1 MCMACFG
8 NRNKGS
14 LAYGLLLC
22 AIGITGA
29 LQLRN
34 AYANRLNNRACR
46 TARTEKA
53 IGCLQRAIRLN
64 KANPLY
70 YANLGLL
77 YARQDSLISP
87 ENLVKGKP
95 IRSAAADKALAYF
108 LKAETLKSG
117 DESFCLNIGILYA
130 LRGERTKAL
139 HYLAKL
145 RQPVTDGWSAF
156 LSGLIYGCTN
166 RTEAEKCFLHT
177 ALVSPGIL
185 RNPLPERLLAE
196 AGFSAE
202 AFRVEAA
209 KRLRNEFR
217 QTGNRLTASRLAQ
230 IEYDSGNKK
239 EAAGLLEQV
248 TASLPNLNRAWLYRG
263 ILAEEQR
270 DTLAAIRCYRRAK
283 LLDATDVLPPLRLM
297 RLTGNGIDTAYIEGL
312 LEHRV
317 TGKGP
322 VYRALFAV
330 SLLQPET
337 VIENETENPL
347 GKTGDS

>member
-1 MCMACFG
+1 MACFS
-8 NRNKGS
+8 NRNKGVV
-14 LAYGLLLC
+14 YGLLLC
-22 AIGITGA
+22 AICITGA

-77 YARQDSLISP
+77 YGRQDSLISL
-87 ENLVKGKP
+87 ESLVTGKT
-95 IRSAAADKALAYF
+95 IRSGAADKALACF
-108 LKAETLKSG
+108 LQAETLKNG
-117 DESFCLNIGILYA
+117 DESFCLNIAILYA
-130 LRGERTKAL
+130 LRGERAEAL

-145 RQPVTDGWSAF
+145 RLPVTDGWCAF
-156 LSGLIYGCTN
+156 LSGSIYGREN
-166 RTEAEKCFLHT
+166 RTEAEKCFLHS
-177 ALVSPGIL
+177 ALVSPGLL
-185 RNPLPERLLAE
+185 RSSLSEQVLTDV
-196 AGFSAE
+196 GFSAE
-202 AFRVEAA
+202 ALRAEAEE
-209 KRLRNEFR
+209 RLKNEFR
-217 QTGNRLTASRLAQ
+217 QTGNRLIASRLARM
-230 IEYDSGNKK
+230 EYDAGNKK

-263 ILAEEQR
+263 ILAEEQC
-270 DTLAAIRCYRRAK
+270 DTLAAIRYYRRAK

-312 LEHRV
+312 LEHRF

-322 VYRALFAV
+322 VYRALFSA

-337 VIENETENPL
+337 VIQNETENPL
-347 GKTGDS
+347 GKTSDF